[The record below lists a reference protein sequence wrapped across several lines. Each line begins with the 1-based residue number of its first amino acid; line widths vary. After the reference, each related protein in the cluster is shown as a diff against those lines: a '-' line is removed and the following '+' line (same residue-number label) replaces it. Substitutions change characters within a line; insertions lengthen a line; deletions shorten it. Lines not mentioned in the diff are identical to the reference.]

1 MSSPPS
7 YLIPGM
13 KNVYK
18 CPYYWGKMDH
28 NEVETILKNEPQW
41 SFLLINCS
49 RSHSNLNLVFA
60 CKFPKG
66 GISYYRFNEI
76 MNYFFNN
83 TVHLNGGLKYPV
95 LRKNPFSLKDLA
107 RAVICDFIT
116 FDNVTNLEIPN
127 ILKNFLR
134 EYSTNKEIEPIPIIP
149 NVKMDKK
156 H

>member
-1 MSSPPS
+1 
-7 YLIPGM
+7 
-13 KNVYK
+13 
-18 CPYYWGKMDH
+18 MDY
-28 NEVETILKNEPQW
+28 NEVESILKNEPPW

-49 RSHSNLNLVFA
+49 RSQSNLNLVFA

-134 EYSTNKEIEPIPIIP
+134 EYKY
-149 NVKMDKK
+149 
-156 H
+156 